1 MENVNR
7 SSVKRAATSVVMNVK
22 IALTIVNDA
31 LMVINVSSA
40 GLISNLMAAVCVK
53 RASLTNTTLVVS
65 A

>member
-1 MENVNR
+1 MDDVNR
-7 SSVKRAATSVVMNVK
+7 SSVKRASSSMVMNAK
-22 IALTIVNDA
+22 IASTIVNDA

-40 GLISNLMAAVCVK
+40 GLIFNLMAAVCVN